1 MSAKKL
7 GKVRTAHT
15 SQKRK
20 PAKNSAASAVT
31 MGLTPFLK
39 KTFIPNFPYILMF
52 WFGDLLGKAYRLSPG
67 SDLLKKLIYSMETL
81 GSAMVKPIPS
91 FVSSD
96 LLAGAAFAGIIYGVI
111 WYRKKHSKKWR
122 KDVEYGS
129 ARWGWT
135 RKT

>member
-1 MSAKKL
+1 MSTKKREKARSAPISKKKKL
-7 GKVRTAHT
+7 
-15 SQKRK
+15 
-20 PAKNSAASAVT
+20 AKNSAVSAIARD
-31 MGLTPFLK
+31 LTPFLK

-52 WFGDLLGKAYRLSPG
+52 WFGDLLGKAYRLAPNT
-67 SDLLKKLIYSMETL
+67 DLLKKLIYSMETL
-81 GSAMVKPIPS
+81 GSAMAKPFPS
-91 FVSSD
+91 FVPSD